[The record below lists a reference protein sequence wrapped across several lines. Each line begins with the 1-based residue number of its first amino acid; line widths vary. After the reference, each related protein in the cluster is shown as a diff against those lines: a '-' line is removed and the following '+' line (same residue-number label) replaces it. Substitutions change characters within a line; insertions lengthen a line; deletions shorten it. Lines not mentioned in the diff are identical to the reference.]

1 MTRKTGDSRKAKVV
15 PSKSRPTSPAARPPA
30 SSAGRKCRTPAA
42 PASPAPWRMSRTR
55 FTVRYGS
62 HRPRGGLYAL
72 ENPERLW
79 LDGARSRALRR
90 AVRLAHARD
99 DELGDAR
106 PHGHHRAPRGHLAG
120 GRSPGHEHV
129 PGRAAGEADE

>member
-30 SSAGRKCRTPAA
+30 SSAGRKGRTPAA

-62 HRPRGGLYAL
+62 CRPRDGLYAL
-72 ENPERLW
+72 ENTERLR
-79 LDGARSRALRR
+79 LDVPRSRALRGPLR
-90 AVRLAHARD
+90 IAHARD
-99 DELGDAR
+99 DELRHAR
-106 PHGHHRAPRGHLAG
+106 PHGHHG
-120 GRSPGHEHV
+120 
-129 PGRAAGEADE
+129 AAG